1 MRKPVIIFLMTA
13 AAALGAI
20 AQSDPVAVLQSDA
33 PLFEKQEACRLL
45 STSGRIEAIPVLEPL
60 LADAELADMARYALE
75 PMPGTEADA
84 ALRRALSVTSG
95 KLKAGVVSSLG
106 VRRDADAVPAIIP
119 LLNNEDG
126 YVKEAAARALGRIGA
141 SEGVNALESAIA
153 QPGLAYAFAQS
164 LADGIF
170 FAAETLAAG
179 GNASEAAR
187 LYDTVCAVEALP
199 VHLRAGALRGAILS
213 RGPAGGGHVLILEAL
228 QEEDPDFL
236 AVALRAAQE
245 MEGKRKT
252 AVKVAALLSGL
263 SPERKVPVI
272 QLLGELGKKKAGPA
286 LLKEAESGPA
296 PVRVA
301 ALEAATRLGYAP
313 VLPLVTS
320 LITSEEETLAAAA
333 RKSLA
338 YFPGEKGD
346 DALRDL
352 LKSNDARVRCIA
364 VELVGTGALPTPVD
378 LLMAMANEDA
388 EASVRLAALKGAKE
402 YAGAPQ
408 MPAFLEHLRAARS
421 PEEGVAAEEGLIRI
435 CERAR
440 TAPETTVVITK
451 AVYGD
456 LPDGPQADVTER
468 VRQLLG
474 AGVFSVDANNA
485 NFGDAAPGA
494 VKQLRV
500 EYTDGGVPASQT
512 VQEGQTLNIAAAR
525 VPAAVVSPLIDALA
539 ASEGETRLAL
549 IRVLTT
555 TGDQKAFETILA
567 LTKTEDATLA
577 EAAARAA
584 CDWPAYTALPTL
596 LGWVESAPDDALRAR
611 ALRGAVRLLVP
622 GQDAP
627 ETVCQHFAWLLTKAA
642 SPNEKKLV
650 LSGLSGI
657 GHAAA
662 LTLVLDQIPDE
673 AVKAEAVQAAITI
686 AGQLGASPEDV
697 VALERAKT
705 LVPEINT
712 DNK

>member
-13 AAALGAI
+13 AAVLGAI

-60 LADAELADMARYALE
+60 LANPELADMARYALE

-84 ALRRALSVTSG
+84 ALQRALSVTSG

-187 LYDTVCAVEALP
+187 LYDTVRAVEALP

-213 RGPAGGGHVLILEAL
+213 RGPAGGGHVLIMEAL
-228 QEEDPDFL
+228 QGEDPDFF

-252 AVKVAALLSGL
+252 AVKVAALLPGL
-263 SPERKVPVI
+263 SPERKIPVI
-272 QLLGELGKKKAGPA
+272 HLLGELGKKKAGPA

-320 LITSEEETLAAAA
+320 LVTSEEETLAAAA

-338 YFPGEKGD
+338 YFPGKRGD

-468 VRQLLG
+468 VRQLFG

-525 VPAAVVSPLIDALA
+525 VPAAVVGPLIDALA

-549 IRVLTT
+549 MRVLTT
-555 TGDQKAFETILA
+555 TGDQKAFEAVLD
-567 LTKTEDATLA
+567 LTKAEDPALA
-577 EAAARAA
+577 EAAMRAA

-622 GQDAP
+622 GQDTP
-627 ETVCQHFAWLLTKAA
+627 ETVCRHYAWLLTKTA

-697 VALERAKT
+697 AALERAKT